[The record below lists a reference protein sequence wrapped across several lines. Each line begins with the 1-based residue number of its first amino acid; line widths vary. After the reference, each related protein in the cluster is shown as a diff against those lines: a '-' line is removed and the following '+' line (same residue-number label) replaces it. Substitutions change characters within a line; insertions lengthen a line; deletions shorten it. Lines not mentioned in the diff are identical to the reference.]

1 MTTTGPRTNTPQQ
14 SIQNMLLLVDEL
26 SRLLAVELDYHYEDK
41 DAKFIGSGVECLIA
55 ASTLLKANG
64 LAPSDACSHSIRRFY
79 RKTTDRLC

>member
-1 MTTTGPRTNTPQQ
+1 MNHEETSKHSERNDHNAQL
-14 SIQNMLLLVDEL
+14 NLVHEL
-26 SRLLAVELDYHYEDK
+26 SRLLAVELDYHYEDE
-41 DAKFIGSGVECLIA
+41 DAEFIGRGVECLIA